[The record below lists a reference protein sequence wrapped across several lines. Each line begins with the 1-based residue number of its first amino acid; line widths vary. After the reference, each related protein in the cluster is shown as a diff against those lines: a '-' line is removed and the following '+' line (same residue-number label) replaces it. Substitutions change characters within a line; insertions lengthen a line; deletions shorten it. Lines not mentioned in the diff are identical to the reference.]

1 MRNGF
6 WSYMHQDDEAEKGR
20 ISQLAKDVVA
30 QYEMI
35 TGDTIELFLDK
46 DGLKWG
52 DKWRKE
58 IDDRLESVEFFIP
71 VLTPRYFKSPECRR
85 ELQFFARRAAAR
97 PGLKELL
104 LPLYYIDIPELNEE
118 SDKDDLIRSVG
129 DFQRQDWRDLRFKEL
144 ISETYR
150 RGVAEMASRLVEAN
164 KHLEEVSVDEATS
177 ELDVETREEEDD
189 TPGIMDRLAT
199 AEEAGVK
206 ITDTLMEIAGQID
219 IIGEVMKEATS
230 NIAKESG
237 GRGVF
242 ARRIQ
247 ITRVAATKLTGPTDK
262 ISMLTNQFE
271 PQLHSVDD
279 GIRIIIERAPAEI
292 AANPVVKQDFCSY
305 IESIRGLS
313 EAAHNG
319 LNKVGGMVKAV
330 APIEKMSRDLRPV
343 LRRLRQ
349 ALTIM
354 SESSGIS
361 DSWIGLIEES
371 GIDCR

>member
-1 MRNGF
+1 
-6 WSYMHQDDEAEKGR
+6 MHKDDEAENER
-20 ISQLAKDVVA
+20 ISRLGKNVVEE
-30 QYEMI
+30 YEML
-35 TGDTIELFLDK
+35 TGETIELFLDK
-46 DGLKWG
+46 DGIAWG
-52 DKWRKE
+52 EEWRNKINE
-58 IDDRLESVEFFIP
+58 NLESLEFFIP
-71 VLTPRYFKSPECRR
+71 VMTPRYFKSSECRS
-85 ELQFFARRAAAR
+85 ELNQFLLNARKLGR
-97 PGLKELL
+97 LELL
-104 LPLYYIDIPELNEE
+104 LPLHYVDVLSLNNDGPVEDILL
-118 SDKDDLIRSVG
+118 SRVL
-129 DFQRQDWRDLRFKEL
+129 DFQYQDWRELRFMDVT
-144 ISETYR
+144 SEAYR
-150 RGVAEMASRLVEAN
+150 RGVNKMAIRLVEAN
-164 KHLEEVSVDEATS
+164 KHLEEVSVDEATP
-177 ELDVETREEEDD
+177 ELDGETREEEDD
-189 TPGIMDRLAT
+189 TPGMIDRLAT
-199 AEEAGVK
+199 AEEAGTK

-219 IIGEVMKEATS
+219 IIGKVMKEATS
-230 NIAKESG
+230 NMNKESG

-247 ITRVAATKLTGPTDK
+247 IIRVAATKLTGPTDK

-271 PQLHSVDD
+271 PQLHSIDD
-279 GIRIIIERAPAEI
+279 GIRIIIELAPEALAE
-292 AANPVVKQDFCSY
+292 NPAVKQSFCSY

-319 LNKVGGMVKAV
+319 LSEVGGMVKAV

>member
-1 MRNGF
+1 MRKAF
-6 WSYMHQDDEAEKGR
+6 WSYVHKDDEAENER
-20 ISQLAKDVVA
+20 ISRLGKDVVKE
-30 QYEMI
+30 YEML
-35 TGDTIELFLDK
+35 TGETIELFLDK
-46 DGLKWG
+46 DGIAWG
-52 DKWRKE
+52 EEWRNK
-58 IDDRLESVEFFIP
+58 IDENLESLEFFIP
-71 VLTPRYFKSPECRR
+71 VMTPRYFKSSECRS
-85 ELQFFARRAAAR
+85 ELNQFLLSARKLGR
-97 PGLKELL
+97 LELL
-104 LPLYYIDIPELNEE
+104 LPLHYVDVPSLNNDGPVEDILLSRVRE
-118 SDKDDLIRSVG
+118 
-129 DFQRQDWRDLRFKEL
+129 FQYQDWRELRFMDVT
-144 ISETYR
+144 SEAYR
-150 RGVAEMASRLVEAN
+150 RGVNKMAIRLVEVN
-164 KHLEEVSVDEATS
+164 KHLEEVSVDEATP
-177 ELDVETREEEDD
+177 ELDGETREEEDD

-199 AEEAGVK
+199 AEEAGMK
-206 ITDTLMEIAGQID
+206 ITDTLMEIVEQID

-230 NIAKESG
+230 NITKESG

-271 PQLHSVDD
+271 PQLHSIDD
-279 GIRIIIERAPAEI
+279 GIRIIIELAPAEI
-292 AANPVVKQDFCSY
+292 AENPAVKQDFCSY

-319 LNKVGGMVKAV
+319 LSKVGGMVKSV